1 MVVQPKDMAY
11 YIKDYLQA
19 TDKFDL
25 GGKKVTIGEFIRG
38 IFKDQQYITG
48 LVLPRLPN
56 VPELEDLVGKSNDTQ
71 RQDANDL
78 YERTPRRDDY
88 NDRDRRDRR
97 DYSPPRDRR
106 RRYDDRDDDRDRKR
120 TRYDR
125 SPSPRSRRRSSSPR
139 RHSPRRERSPVQK
152 KRSPSPRREKS
163 PVKRNRTPSPPRS
176 PPESRFS
183 KAPVAQTSAL
193 LSDYHGKVDKQ
204 KLGGSSAALAEGILF
219 VNNKL
224 VEDNLQP
231 STPVIIAFSDEGKL
245 SLD

>member
-11 YIKDYLQA
+11 YIKDYQHA

-38 IFKDQQYITG
+38 IFTDQQYISG
-48 LVLPRLPN
+48 LLLPRLPN
-56 VPELEDLVGKSNDTQ
+56 VPELVDLVGKSNETQ
-71 RQDANDL
+71 RQDVR
-78 YERTPRRDDY
+78 ERTSRRDEHY
-88 NDRDRRDRR
+88 DRR

-106 RRYDDRDDDRDRKR
+106 RRYDDDRDDRDRKR

-125 SPSPRSRRRSSSPR
+125 SPSPRSRRRSPSPR
-139 RHSPRRERSPVQK
+139 RHNR
-152 KRSPSPRREKS
+152 RSPSPRREKS
-163 PVKRNRTPSPPRS
+163 PKRQSPVRRDRTPSPPRS

-204 KLGGSSAALAEGILF
+204 KLGGGSSDKETIRLG
-219 VNNKL
+219 
-224 VEDNLQP
+224 
-231 STPVIIAFSDEGKL
+231 SRRR
-245 SLD
+245 